1 MRRHGKTLTYLL
13 TPSTEELVL
22 AFISPPFRSC
32 AHRSL
37 RPSVIT
43 ECSLACGDM
52 QILRGCGDGELVQPD
67 SNDLQRVVRLQP
79 VHATPTGLAQRPST
93 TTTTSSCCQSTR
105 AVVVS
110 GRQQACARVYTVRRT
125 DGGRVQSSRPPRS
138 DHHRR
143 RRFLPPRNRQHRAVL
158 TRTRSRKG
166 QDFNLAVLSYRTCH
180 LSLRL
185 QIHLHDFWHYII
197 CMHCPRNQP
206 LRLQWLWFEMV

>member
-1 MRRHGKTLTYLL
+1 MEKHLLTYLRQVRKSWFL
-13 TPSTEELVL
+13 
-22 AFISPPFRSC
+22 RSFLLRSVPVP
-32 AHRSL
+32 HRSL

-43 ECSLACGDM
+43 ACSLACGDM

-105 AVVVS
+105 AVVIS

-166 QDFNLAVLSYRTCH
+166 QDFNQVLSCCAI
-180 LSLRL
+180 L
-185 QIHLHDFWHYII
+185 
-197 CMHCPRNQP
+197 
-206 LRLQWLWFEMV
+206 

>member
-1 MRRHGKTLTYLL
+1 MEKHLLTYLRQVRKSWFL
-13 TPSTEELVL
+13 
-22 AFISPPFRSC
+22 RSFLLRSVPVP
-32 AHRSL
+32 HRSL

-43 ECSLACGDM
+43 ACSLACGDM

-93 TTTTSSCCQSTR
+93 TTTTTSSCCQSTR

-110 GRQQACARVYTVRRT
+110 GRQQACARVYSVRRT

-166 QDFNLAVLSYRTCH
+166 HDFNQVLSCCAI
-180 LSLRL
+180 L
-185 QIHLHDFWHYII
+185 
-197 CMHCPRNQP
+197 
-206 LRLQWLWFEMV
+206 